1 MTTATRVRPVDALVD
16 APDPLTRRFRE
27 ARHGLLGT
35 RVELEDAA
43 EAGEVEHAAH
53 VGLYAGEAE
62 VAAAPPRLLD
72 RLEQSPQPRAR
83 DVVHAA
89 EVGDDADAAFAD
101 ALAERGNEGR
111 RRRAV
116 DAARDDHDLHG
127 AAFDDPRSG
136 SSVTS
141 CSSS

>member
-1 MTTATRVRPVDALVD
+1 M
-16 APDPLTRRFRE
+16 
-27 ARHGLLGT
+27 
-35 RVELEDAA
+35 
-43 EAGEVEHAAH
+43 H

-62 VAAAPPRLLD
+62 VAAALPRLLD

-127 AAFDDPRSG
+127 AAFDDLDPDLSHFLLLFVRISRFPAADPGRNHRVHRVADEVPAEAADGPVLLSESRSAG
-136 SSVTS
+136 R
-141 CSSS
+141 